1 MLAGFLFGLLVL
13 IGAALLLARS
23 VATLQDARVLAK
35 HARSELETLVSFLAT
50 IEDAETGQ
58 RGYLLTGDSTYL
70 APYTE
75 ARHVIGDQIAQ
86 LDSLTAADPSEHV
99 VVIALRG
106 HVAVKMGELAE
117 SIRLR
122 AKGPD
127 ASRVLVLSGAGQREM
142 VSIRT
147 LVETIRQVERRRLD
161 EHLQAFTSGVAAL
174 VVHLGVAIGL
184 QFALLG
190 ILFVLTRRDQVFRAA
205 ATASLTHEREFLR
218 ALLESLSEGVAAT
231 DNSGRPTMINRAL
244 RELFGVEVLPG
255 TDAGWAD
262 VRSRVRDAEA
272 LGTTLP
278 MESLPLQ
285 RAVSG
290 ERVDG
295 MAFAFVPPGTA
306 PGEAPLTGAR
316 YLVANGQPIRDAA
329 GQQVGAVVAFRDVTQ
344 EYVASA
350 ALQASEER
358 FRRLSDA
365 ATDGVIVSRD
375 GNILE
380 VNAAWCRMCG
390 ADESTLIGR
399 PIIEMVSPDDRE
411 AVARIIRENRRVTYS
426 ITCLRA
432 DGTTFDGQVTG
443 RPIIY
448 RGARARISIIRDV
461 SEWTRVSRLKNE
473 FVSTVSH
480 ELRTPLTSIHGA
492 LKLVASGAVG
502 ALPTRVA
509 QLMTIARTNCERLVR
524 LINDMLDLEKIE
536 AGRLE
541 LRPVT
546 LAPADVVRSTLDG
559 IRAMAEEYRMRLDER
574 VDARRPFNGDRDR
587 IIQVLTNLI
596 SNAIKFAPPGTV
608 IFVTATDYIA
618 SGEDRV
624 RFAVT
629 NVGAGIQPSDVAL
642 LFTRFQQ
649 LDGSDAR
656 HRGGTGLGLAISK
669 AIVEQH
675 GGTIGVLSEPGVE
688 TTFWFELPVTVAAAT
703 LVEVSH

>member
-1 MLAGFLFGLLVL
+1 MLAGFLIGLLVL

-75 ARHVIGDQIAQ
+75 ARHLIGDQVAQ
-86 LDSLTAADPSEHV
+86 LDSLTAADPSEHAAV
-99 VVIALRG
+99 VALRG

-122 AKGPD
+122 ARAPD
-127 ASRVLVLSGAGQREM
+127 AASALMLTGAGQREM
-142 VSIRT
+142 MAIRT
-147 LVETIRQVERRRLD
+147 LVEGIRQVERRRLD

-174 VVHLGVAIGL
+174 VVHLAVAIGL
-184 QFALLG
+184 QFALLA
-190 ILFVLTRRDQVFRAA
+190 ILFLLTRRDQAFRAA

-244 RELFGVEVLPG
+244 RELFGVDVLPA

-262 VRSRVRDAEA
+262 VRSRVRDAEE
-272 LGTTLP
+272 LGTALP
-278 MESLPLQ
+278 MSSLPLQ
-285 RAVSG
+285 RAVRG
-290 ERVDG
+290 ERVEG

-306 PGEAPLTGAR
+306 PGEAPLSGAR

-344 EYVASA
+344 EFVASA

-375 GNILE
+375 GSILE

-390 ADESTLIGR
+390 ADESTLIGT

-426 ITCLRA
+426 VTAGQPAQERIRLHRVARAADAADVDPRRPQARRQRRRGRVANAGGAADDHRA
-432 DGTTFDGQVTG
+432 D
-443 RPIIY
+443 
-448 RGARARISIIRDV
+448 
-461 SEWTRVSRLKNE
+461 
-473 FVSTVSH
+473 
-480 ELRTPLTSIHGA
+480 ELR
-492 LKLVASGAVG
+492 AVG
-502 ALPTRVA
+502 APY
-509 QLMTIARTNCERLVR
+509 
-524 LINDMLDLEKIE
+524 K
-536 AGRLE
+536 
-541 LRPVT
+541 
-546 LAPADVVRSTLDG
+546 
-559 IRAMAEEYRMRLDER
+559 
-574 VDARRPFNGDRDR
+574 
-587 IIQVLTNLI
+587 
-596 SNAIKFAPPGTV
+596 
-608 IFVTATDYIA
+608 
-618 SGEDRV
+618 
-624 RFAVT
+624 
-629 NVGAGIQPSDVAL
+629 
-642 LFTRFQQ
+642 
-649 LDGSDAR
+649 
-656 HRGGTGLGLAISK
+656 
-669 AIVEQH
+669 
-675 GGTIGVLSEPGVE
+675 
-688 TTFWFELPVTVAAAT
+688 
-703 LVEVSH
+703 